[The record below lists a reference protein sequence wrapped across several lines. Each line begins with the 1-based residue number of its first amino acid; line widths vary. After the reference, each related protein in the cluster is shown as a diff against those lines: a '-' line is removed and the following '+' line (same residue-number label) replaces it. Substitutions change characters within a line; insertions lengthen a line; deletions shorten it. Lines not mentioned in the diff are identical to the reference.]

1 MKPNDLTYTKGT
13 SRMPYTPTIIANNI
27 LQRAFRDRVPVTP
40 MKLQRILWFTAAEY
54 AKTSGDPLLAEQFEP
69 WPYGP
74 VVRSVNAKF
83 APFAGTCI
91 NKYSKD
97 AAGLAHTVNEKEAPT
112 LAAVLDTVWDAAKD
126 LSPVTLARI
135 THLPGS
141 AWCETTARRQM
152 RIDHDALVA
161 DTSYRVMLGL

>member
-1 MKPNDLTYTKGT
+1 
-13 SRMPYTPTIIANNI
+13 MPYAPTIIANNI
-27 LQRAFRDRVPVTP
+27 LQRSFRDGVPVSP

-54 AKTSGDPLLAEQFEP
+54 AKTTGEPLLAEQFEP

-83 APFAGTCI
+83 APFAGVSI
-91 NKYSKD
+91 DKYSKD
-97 AAGLAHTVNEKEAPT
+97 AKGLAHTVNEKEAPK
-112 LAAVLDTVWDAAKD
+112 LAAVLDTVWAAAKE

-141 AWCETTARRQM
+141 AWCETTARRQKF
-152 RIDHDALVA
+152 IDNEALVT